1 MKKFLFILIFAVFS
15 LNLLAVKPADT
26 PVFIKEFQ
34 GQVDFIKGR
43 LMQLAEAM
51 PEAKY
56 NWTPAEGV
64 RTVSEVYTHTADANY
79 YFLSL
84 ITGDKSGM
92 NQEKSAT
99 DKKSILEKLGKSF
112 DVLKESAGKLTE
124 EDLNKEVEAFGMKY
138 SARNFM
144 ITLLNHCHEH
154 LGQAIAYARMNGV
167 TPPWSMQEAG
177 G

>member
-1 MKKFLFILIFAVFS
+1 MKKLLFVLIFAMFS

-43 LMQLAEAM
+43 LIQLAEAI
-51 PEAKY
+51 PEDKY
-56 NWTPAEGV
+56 NWSPAEEV
-64 RTVSEVYTHTADANY
+64 RTVGEVYTHTADANY

-92 NQEKSAT
+92 NQEKSVM
-99 DKKSILEKLGKSF
+99 DKKAILEKLGKSF
-112 DVLKESAGKLTE
+112 DVVKESAGNLTE
-124 EDLNKEVEAFGMKY
+124 EDLNKEIEAFGMKF

>member
-1 MKKFLFILIFAVFS
+1 MKRLMFILIFAMFS
-15 LNLLAVKPADT
+15 LNLLADKPADT
-26 PVFIKEFQ
+26 PVFVKEFQ

-51 PEAKY
+51 SEDKY

-64 RTVSEVYTHTADANY
+64 RSVGEVFSHTADANY

-84 ITGDKSGM
+84 ITGDKSAM
-92 NQEKSAT
+92 TQEKSAN
-99 DKKSILEKLGKSF
+99 DKKTILEKLGKSF
-112 DVLKESAGKLTE
+112 DVLKESAASLTE
-124 EDLNKEVEAFGMKY
+124 EDLNKEVEAFGMKF
-138 SARNFM
+138 STRNFM

-167 TPPWSMQEAG
+167 TPPWSMQD
-177 G
+177 